1 MPRLIVKCKYF
12 RSQKHGSNHLN
23 YIATRE
29 GVDTLDDAWMAKKA
43 TAAQKE
49 LIESIIGKY
58 ADAKSLDEYDSY
70 LSDGTRGSATEFITR
85 VVEEHTELIENEK
98 TYLDYI
104 ATRPRAE
111 RLGEHGLFTDDG
123 KTVVLSE
130 EAEKIKQHEGNIWTL
145 IISLNREDAERL
157 GFNSAERWRDFLRS
171 QKQMISEQSKI
182 PMNKMVWYG
191 AFHNEKHHPHVHFVF
206 YSLDEKLGYVTNKS
220 IDNIRSSMTTD
231 IFAEDLHN
239 IYVEQTTTR
248 KSLNEEVRNE
258 ISDLIF
264 QLQQGTCTN
273 TKIAEKLS
281 LLAEKLKDIP
291 GKKIYGYMPPV
302 LKNLVDEITDELAKD
317 ERIKRLYDLWYKC
330 RYEVLKNYTDNLPAK
345 LPLSRQKEFKP
356 IRNAIIKEALK
367 LQEIMGN
374 PSLEEDIVL
383 TIITG
388 KVNQSNIYTNKDKI
402 NVPVS
407 LSILSV
413 SRLLANISKIF
424 SSRFVKESVP
434 VQNIDKRLKQEI
446 EDKKNA
452 QILSFLKC
460 ILCSSIINLL

>member
-12 RSQKHGSNHLN
+12 RNQKHGSNHLN

-43 TAAQKE
+43 TAVQKE
-49 LIESIIGKY
+49 LIESVIVKY
-58 ADAKSLDEYDSY
+58 ADAKSLDEYYSY

-104 ATRPRAE
+104 ATRPRSE

-130 EAEKIKQHEGNIWTL
+130 EAEKIKQHDGNIWTL

-171 QKQMISEQSKI
+171 QKQKISEQSKI
-182 PMNKMVWYG
+182 PMDKLVWYG

-206 YSLDEKLGYVTNKS
+206 YSLDKKLGYVTKQS
-220 IDNIRSSMTTD
+220 IDNIRSSMATD

-239 IYVEQTTTR
+239 IYDTQTARRNTLTDEAR
-248 KSLNEEVRNE
+248 KE

-273 TKIAEKLS
+273 AKIAEKLT
-281 LLAEKLKDIP
+281 LLAEKLKDVS
-291 GKKIYGYMPPV
+291 GKKVYGYLPPA
-302 LKNLVDEITDELAKD
+302 LKNLVDEITDDLAED
-317 ERIKRLYDLWYKC
+317 ERIKRLYDLWYEY
-330 RYEVLKNYTDNLPAK
+330 RYDVLKNYTDHLPTK
-345 LPLSRQKEFKP
+345 VPLSRQKEFKQ
-356 IRNAIIKEALK
+356 IRNAVIKEALK
-367 LQEIMGN
+367 FQKIMD
-374 PSLEEDIVL
+374 STMLFEEQVL
-383 TIITG
+383 TG
-388 KVNQSNIYTNKDKI
+388 KTDFIHQNNKNQNKD
-402 NVPVS
+402 NTNDLYRQLVA
-407 LSILSV
+407 SV
-413 SRLLANISKIF
+413 SRLIASIGKMF
-424 SSRFVKESVP
+424 KKRFEKESSPAQSV
-434 VQNIDKRLKQEI
+434 DSRLKREV
-446 EDKKNA
+446 EEKKNA
-452 QILSFLKC
+452 QQISC
-460 ILCSSIINLL
+460 